1 MIRRF
6 FPIMAK
12 YGFIVLVVLA
22 LGFFLLRKRSPEQK
36 LRELEREGT
45 VFQTRLQGRPVAF
58 LVSNCSVY
66 LLDPSGRKVKRTK
79 VLKPGFYLGFTT
91 CLGQSIRA
99 EGEFVLVTLENR
111 AIGAGGGN
119 TSGGFYRSRDG
130 ITWEKKM
137 GEGWDVIQ

>member
-1 MIRRF
+1 
-6 FPIMAK
+6 MAK
-12 YGFIVLVVLA
+12 YAFVVLVLLA
-22 LGFFLLRKRSPEQK
+22 VGFFLYRRRTPEQK
-36 LRELEREGT
+36 LKDLEWDGT
-45 VFQTRLQGRPVAF
+45 VFQTHLQGKPVAF

-91 CLGQSIRA
+91 CTGQSIRA

-137 GEGWDVIQ
+137 GDVWDVIQ

>member
-1 MIRRF
+1 
-6 FPIMAK
+6 MAK
-12 YGFIVLVVLA
+12 YAFVVLVLLA
-22 LGFFLLRKRSPEQK
+22 VGFFLYRRRTPEQK
-36 LRELEREGT
+36 LKDLEWDGT
-45 VFQTRLQGRPVAF
+45 VFQTRLQRKPVAF

-91 CLGQSIRA
+91 CTGQSIRA

-137 GEGWDVIQ
+137 GDVWDVIQ

>member
-1 MIRRF
+1 
-6 FPIMAK
+6 MAK
-12 YGFIVLVVLA
+12 YAIVCVLLLVT
-22 LGFFLLRKRSPEQK
+22 GFFLFRRRSPEAK
-36 LRELEREGT
+36 LRGLEREGT
-45 VFQTRLQGRPVAF
+45 VFQTRLQGKSVAF

-91 CLGQSIRA
+91 CTGQSIRA

-111 AIGAGGGN
+111 AVGAGGGN

-130 ITWEKKM
+130 VTWEKKM
-137 GEGWDVIQ
+137 GNHWDVIQ

>member
-1 MIRRF
+1 
-6 FPIMAK
+6 MAK
-12 YGFIVLVVLA
+12 YAFVVLVLLA
-22 LGFFLLRKRSPEQK
+22 VGFFLYRRRTPEQK
-36 LRELEREGT
+36 LKDLEWDGT
-45 VFQTRLQGRPVAF
+45 VFQTHLQGKPVAF

-66 LLDPSGRKVKRTK
+66 LLDQSGRKVKRTK

-91 CLGQSIRA
+91 CTGQSIRA

-137 GEGWDVIQ
+137 GDVWDVIQ